1 MKFTSCISAALLA
14 IGAAAEDPWTN
25 PDGGNTHVD
34 IGNKKVAYG
43 YTPPWYA
50 FDKIKEECPSNGCNS
65 ENKIEY
71 ATGGIQNGEMRPAI
85 ITLAVEGSFN
95 GVGEQGSRDDMVE
108 IVKAVSGASQYDF
121 EQGVSYYVGNGCA
134 VWGLFPVLVRLD
146 SRELAG
152 KKEYADQYTATDL
165 IVVRVENEDGGL
177 LADMS
182 VSIKVDVDDGGEG
195 VCDTITS
202 VGGAIAGAINGLAGG
217 VFSLAALACA

>member
-1 MKFTSCISAALLA
+1 MKFTNA
-14 IGAAAEDPWTN
+14 WTN

-34 IGNKKVAYG
+34 IGNRKVTYG

-65 ENKIEY
+65 ENKIGY
-71 ATGGIQNGEMRPAI
+71 ATGVIQNGEMRPAT

-95 GVGEQGSRDDMVE
+95 GVGEQGSRDDLVE

-121 EQGVSYYVGNGCA
+121 EQ
-134 VWGLFPVLVRLD
+134 
-146 SRELAG
+146 AG

-165 IVVRVENEDGGL
+165 IVIRVENEDGGL
-177 LADMS
+177 LVDMP
-182 VSIKVDVDDGGEG
+182 VGIKVDIDDGGEG
-195 VCDTITS
+195 VCDTIMS
-202 VGGAIAGAINGLAGG
+202 VGGAIAGDINGLAGG

>member
-1 MKFTSCISAALLA
+1 MKFTCCFSAALLA
-14 IGAAAEDPWTN
+14 IGVAAEDAWTN

-71 ATGGIQNGEMRPAI
+71 ATGVIQNGEMRPAT

-95 GVGEQGSRDDMVE
+95 GFGEQGSRDDLVE

-121 EQGVSYYVGNGCA
+121 EQGVSYYVGN
-134 VWGLFPVLVRLD
+134 
-146 SRELAG
+146 AG

-165 IVVRVENEDGGL
+165 IVVRVENEDGSL

-202 VGGAIAGAINGLAGG
+202 VSGAIAGAINGLAGG
-217 VFSLAALACA
+217 IFSLAALACA

>member
-1 MKFTSCISAALLA
+1 MKFTSCISAAVLA
-14 IGAAAEDPWTN
+14 IGVATDDVWTN

-34 IGNKKVAYG
+34 IGNNKVAYG

-71 ATGGIQNGEMRPAI
+71 ATGVIQNGEMRSAI

-95 GVGEQGSRDDMVE
+95 GAGEQGNRDDLVE

-134 VWGLFPVLVRLD
+134 VSGFIPC
-146 SRELAG
+146 SPG

-165 IVVRVENEDGGL
+165 IVVRVENDDGSL